1 MQPRAKRFAGK
12 PVQELMTRALLTV
25 EEGESVAVAAQ
36 LMYQGSV
43 RHLPVMRGAV
53 LVGILSDRDI
63 LGLKDGPLLDM
74 AVRDVMTSPVE
85 TTRPEASVEEAS
97 ARMVARRI
105 DCLPVLD
112 EGERLVGILTSM
124 DILAERGRLAHKG
137 TAGSCGI
144 PLARDIM
151 HRRVMTISTDLAL
164 REAIQMLVRSE
175 LRYLPVVNAAGRAVG
190 MFSSR
195 ELRASVG
202 DAATMLNGGD
212 GDDLEGKTV
221 GAVMRAGVVTVPQ
234 DASVLEI
241 ADKILDERQTAI
253 CVLDAS
259 ERIVGIVTYVDVLAV
274 LVGRKA

>member
-1 MQPRAKRFAGK
+1 MQSRARRFEGK

-25 EEGESVAVAAQ
+25 QDTESMAVAAQ

-43 RHLPVMRGAV
+43 RHLPVMRGAT

-63 LGLKDGPLLDM
+63 LGLKDGPLLDIV
-74 AVRDVMTSPVE
+74 VRDVMTSPVE

-112 EGERLVGILTSM
+112 EGEHLVGILTSM

-137 TAGSCGI
+137 TAGPSGI

-151 HRRVMTISTDLAL
+151 HRRVMTIRTDLAL
-164 REAIQMLVRSE
+164 REAIQILVRSE

-202 DAATMLNGGD
+202 DAATMLSRD
-212 GDDLEGKTV
+212 GASDLEEKTV
-221 GAVMRAGVVTVPQ
+221 DAVMRTGVVTVAL

-274 LVGRKA
+274 LVGRKT